1 MKSMILC
8 IDVVPDTVVRLTAIM
23 RHHFRKN
30 AKDLAESKAKNNI
43 QMNDQSQFRL
53 KEHQAIYRAITGCN
67 GNVIQVFGPPMV
79 GKSCLIQQVVQEIAA
94 ADEAHGRETKCH
106 DIWCKNIYTLQ
117 DIFNQIIQALYPNK
131 AQTSN
136 DDLGNSFDMQYILQ
150 QIKKLVCK
158 SKRCRHIFIFHK
170 CESFPANGSSHSF
183 LSFLGEIVT
192 TLQCTDLNFHLVFST
207 YKRFS
212 LSGYRTSQV
221 NVGMLIDPWDIL
233 HLLKQYSPGVDVIP
247 YVYICQR
254 YLCLP
259 GAIVQLAVRYIS
271 QNVFWP
277 ETLELLIT
285 KDMKFYSKLFDTRV
299 IEAFSWLTKYE
310 LELIALINS
319 VGWNPYDRDLIE
331 HLINQV
337 EKGADSYFNL
347 LTNLVIEEIDQS
359 NLLFVHPFALYKCS
373 LDCPVNEQE
382 SLCKTNSYTQFLGH
396 VLIKAQTNIQKH
408 GIKGQTYG
416 CPRMEWPYIKCLFH
430 KALVGGFKD
439 ILRVA
444 VVARRLIMVLY
455 PNEAKQFYSGLYRT
469 THLYGSPRESAVMEA
484 CLGHITASGAGIDFP
499 LALEYLNS
507 ALDTLKVYGPT
518 FFYKWTLRRKAIILY
533 RISRYPESTKYFE
546 KAKAVQGFL
555 PMSPDDYEILSVS
568 FLQAEEDDVIGEIYE
583 TIPMIF
589 TGDNETALKQLL
601 ALSSN
606 IHDRIDYHPDLDVL
620 LNNIGLALQRG
631 YKDLKE
637 ALKWYTKS
645 LQHRS
650 MLVKINPQ
658 LMVVTLNNVAM
669 IKLSLGDLVGAE
681 GDLQKALTILREGC
695 WYHYNTA
702 LTLASLSDIKI
713 KLGKFEEAYN
723 LALKAEEILKTIY
736 KNNDYRLKINLG
748 IFHCRFLLGHF
759 ANQYR
764 GVDLM
769 DRDLQTM
776 VDLGASINKHMSDDS
791 HNILLSIYEH
801 GMVINW
807 RVYPERFRAYKEMF
821 MKHVEENSLVKEM
834 LHKTEVLPGQQ
845 ALLTGHQR
853 FFDYLK
859 VTEDVELQKLLD
871 MLALSCPICKCFNGV
886 LGKKMWLKDFLSPLQ
901 LQRPVTV
908 SNEKPVALLLA
919 PKGNFDNGSKCRH
932 CLVKQHNS
940 EFVFNYHWAQ
950 TFPAR
955 NLTPGRL
962 CCLQCSRD
970 LNQILLSS
978 CLVNPS
984 QNTDSQ
990 YHSINLPASSCVLS
1004 NRSFCIVL
1012 NPSDIND
1019 KSSFQNYAN
1028 ISNIQ
1033 NLVLHVINPSV
1044 SLHII
1049 NPSVSLHAM
1058 NPSVSLHT
1066 MNSFDSLDGTRISQ
1080 IVTNVSVSFDNKVYP
1095 DPMMNHESIARE
1107 ETKNVLTLL
1116 IANPSISSAHSSL
1129 LNMHLLNPSV
1139 YLEQTPCQSL
1149 SSADPLYSFLEQNT
1163 ASFISLGRSLLNPS
1177 TSNIDYSNLP
1187 NSFSV
1192 VVGEILDEAEI
1203 RWSIRNPNLT
1213 TNTNSSNC
1221 PFSVV
1226 NNTSL
1231 EGCNSFSFYTL
1242 SSTFSYHDYLSLSSA
1257 PIHGAGIAEYLW
1269 TGCYVSQEHRSVPS
1283 NPVYCLGSGQYGTD
1297 RDVNSGFTDLR
1308 ESSVE
1313 RVPLVLTGQLLSEHS
1328 EQ

>member
-1 MKSMILC
+1 
-8 IDVVPDTVVRLTAIM
+8 
-23 RHHFRKN
+23 
-30 AKDLAESKAKNNI
+30 
-43 QMNDQSQFRL
+43 MNDQSQFRL
-53 KEHQAIYRAITGCN
+53 KEREAIQRAITGCN

-94 ADEAHGRETKCH
+94 ADEAHGRETQCH

-117 DIFNQIIQALYPNK
+117 DLFNQIIQALYPNK

-150 QIKKLVCK
+150 QIKKLLCK
-158 SKRCRHIFIFHK
+158 SKLCRHILVFHK
-170 CESFPANGSSHSF
+170 CESFHANGSSNSF

-221 NVGMLIDPWDIL
+221 NVGMLIDPVDIIY
-233 HLLKQYSPGVDVIP
+233 LLKQYAPGVDVIP

-259 GAIVQLAVRYIS
+259 WAIVQLAVRYIS

-396 VLIKAQTNIQKH
+396 VLIKAETNIQKH

-484 CLGHITASGAGIDFP
+484 CLGHITASGAGINFP

-533 RISRYPESTKYFE
+533 RISRYPEST
-546 KAKAVQGFL
+546 
-555 PMSPDDYEILSVS
+555 
-568 FLQAEEDDVIGEIYE
+568 
-583 TIPMIF
+583 
-589 TGDNETALKQLL
+589 N
-601 ALSSN
+601 
-606 IHDRIDYHPDLDVL
+606 
-620 LNNIGLALQRG
+620 
-631 YKDLKE
+631 
-637 ALKWYTKS
+637 
-645 LQHRS
+645 
-650 MLVKINPQ
+650 
-658 LMVVTLNNVAM
+658 
-669 IKLSLGDLVGAE
+669 
-681 GDLQKALTILREGC
+681 
-695 WYHYNTA
+695 
-702 LTLASLSDIKI
+702 
-713 KLGKFEEAYN
+713 GKFEEAYN

-764 GVDLM
+764 GADLM

-886 LGKKMWLKDFLSPLQ
+886 LGNEMWLKDFLSPFQ
-901 LQRPVTV
+901 LQSPVIV

-950 TFPAR
+950 RFPAR

-1012 NPSDIND
+1012 NPSNIND

-1044 SLHII
+1044 SLHI
-1049 NPSVSLHAM
+1049 M

-1080 IVTNVSVSFDNKVYP
+1080 IVTNVSVSFDHKVYP
-1095 DPMMNHESIARE
+1095 DPMMNNESIARE

-1149 SSADPLYSFLEQNT
+1149 NSADPLYSFLEQNT
-1163 ASFISLGRSLLNPS
+1163 ACFISLGRSLLNPS
-1177 TSNIDYSNLP
+1177 TSNIDYYNLP

-1221 PFSVV
+1221 PISGV

-1231 EGCNSFSFYTL
+1231 EGCNFFSFYTL

-1297 RDVNSGFTDLR
+1297 RDVHSGFTDLR